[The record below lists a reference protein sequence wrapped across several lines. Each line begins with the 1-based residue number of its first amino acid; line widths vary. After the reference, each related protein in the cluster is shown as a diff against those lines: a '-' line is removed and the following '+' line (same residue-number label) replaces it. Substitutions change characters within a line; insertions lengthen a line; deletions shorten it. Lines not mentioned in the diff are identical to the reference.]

1 MPHNLSISEQ
11 LAHSTVRIETSTAS
25 GGGGGTGFFY
35 RFAVSGD
42 GYVPAI
48 VTNKHVIGG
57 DPSGRFVLTEKDDD
71 GNPIY
76 GKYRRFDFD
85 NFQNRWVPHPDKEVD
100 LCAMPIAPI
109 LHQARE
115 QDTDFFYTCLDSS
128 LLPTKEELN
137 DLILIEDIVM
147 VGYPNG
153 IWDEKNNM
161 PVFRKGIT
169 ATHPNLD
176 WNGRAEFLIDA
187 ACFPGSSGSPVFLFN
202 QGGYATKSGGLVI
215 GPSRVKLLGV
225 LYAGTQH
232 TVSGEIKVVQVPT
245 QNAAVSVSSIPN
257 NLGIVIKASQL
268 AAFDRI
274 FEKAVSQQS

>member
-1 MPHNLSISEQ
+1 MPHNLSISER
-11 LAHSTVRIETSTAS
+11 LAHSTVRIETSTDS
-25 GGGGGTGFFY
+25 GGGSGTGFFY
-35 RFAVSGD
+35 RFADKGD
-42 GYVPAI
+42 TYVPAI
-48 VTNKHVIGG
+48 VTNKHVIEGSLGG
-57 DPSGRFVLTEKDDD
+57 SFVLTEKGNDE
-71 GNPIY
+71 NPIY

-85 NFQNRWVPHPDKEVD
+85 NFQNHWILHPDKEVD
-100 LCAMPIAPI
+100 LCAMPIAPL
-109 LHQARE
+109 LHQAEERNLN
-115 QDTDFFYTCLDSS
+115 FFYISLDKS
-128 LLPTKEELN
+128 LLLTEKELN
-137 DLILIEDIVM
+137 DLILMEDVVM

-161 PVFRKGIT
+161 PIFRKGIT

-202 QGGYATKSGGLVI
+202 QGGYATRSGGLVI

-245 QNAAVSVSSIPN
+245 QNTAVSISSIPN

-274 FEKAVSQQS
+274 FEKAASQQS